1 MAIALTLQP
10 SFALPAVLERVYR
23 FKRTIMKQELNNSK
37 VYLDQ
42 DELNML
48 VKEVKE
54 TVAANINL
62 KKENETKNIF
72 SAADLWKIQRMK
84 TKIQIRSTLWN

>member
-62 KKENETKNIF
+62 EKENENKNNF
-72 SAADLWKIQRMK
+72 SVSFNK
-84 TKIQIRSTLWN
+84 T